1 MDVGRCFKLIV
12 LLYETFVQRSYLTRE
27 CYLASP
33 IRLTF
38 PIRHCQTQYLYY
50 TFFLISVVRG
60 IGRFDVF
67 VYSVTGSLFRLII
80 LRELFFSI
88 FIEKK
93 EGASPK
99 VYFLGHPLPIMD
111 FFTFLNVYL

>member
-1 MDVGRCFKLIV
+1 MLPGQSYSTNFSNTPLSNSIS
-12 LLYETFVQRSYLTRE
+12 LLY
-27 CYLASP
+27 
-33 IRLTF
+33 
-38 PIRHCQTQYLYY
+38 
-50 TFFLISVVRG
+50 FFLISVVRG

-67 VYSVTGSLFRLII
+67 VYSVTGSLFRIII

-99 VYFLGHPLPIMD
+99 VYFWGHPLPIMD